1 MSDNSS
7 ETSSEEEEEKKDLIS
22 HLDVDDDTIDPILY
36 RKSMPDDIGG
46 VAKHKRSLTLLVIE
60 DIQS

>member
-7 ETSSEEEEEKKDLIS
+7 ETNSEEEEEKKDLIS

-36 RKSMPDDIGG
+36 RKSMPEDIGG
-46 VAKHKRSLTLLVIE
+46 VEKHKRSLTMLVID